1 MRRTFFAL
9 WPDASW
15 RGQLLGAAQAR
26 IAGCAGRVLASVDLH
41 VTLCFL
47 GAIEESNMAALCQ
60 RAALLQAPEFELAFD
75 ALEYWPQSR
84 VLAATGSQVPEAA
97 TTLACALRASAR
109 SLGLYPDEQ
118 PLRPHVTL
126 VRAAQTPQRPPGHAL
141 ALSPPLRFAARR
153 FYLAQSHELE
163 AATATAA
170 QTGRYARLASW
181 PLRAVSR

>member
-1 MRRTFFAL
+1 
-9 WPDASW
+9 
-15 RGQLLGAAQAR
+15 
-26 IAGCAGRVLASVDLH
+26 
-41 VTLCFL
+41 
-47 GAIEESNMAALCQ
+47 
-60 RAALLQAPEFELAFD
+60 
-75 ALEYWPQSR
+75 

-97 TTLACALRASAR
+97 ITLACALRASAR
-109 SLGLYPDEQ
+109 SLGLSPDER

-126 VRAAQTPQRPPGHAL
+126 VRAAQTPLRLPGQAL

-163 AATATAA
+163 AATATTA